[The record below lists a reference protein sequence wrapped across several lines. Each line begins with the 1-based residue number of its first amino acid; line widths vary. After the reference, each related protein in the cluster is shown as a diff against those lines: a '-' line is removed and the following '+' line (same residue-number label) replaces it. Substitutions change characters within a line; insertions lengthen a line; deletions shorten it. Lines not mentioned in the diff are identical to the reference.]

1 MQKLWKTDEENFL
14 RKLYETDGLSV
25 TELYPIFIEKHNRPI
40 EGVKVKIGR
49 LKLKHTKEQIREIKS
64 RLNTGEL
71 NGMFGKNSP
80 MKGLTS
86 ETSELVKVK
95 SEKTSITRK
104 LKFKS
109 GDLTP
114 MTGITNPMYGS
125 IAWNNGLTKYDD
137 ERILN
142 YGKKI
147 SKIRK
152 EEWSNKTDI
161 EKKEIILRLNDAMI
175 QTKKPTKIENKI
187 ETLLLENDLIYI
199 KNKRYDVFIFD
210 FYLTDVNLVIECDGD
225 YWHAN
230 PKFYKDKKLTEAQ
243 IKNVGRDKRKD
254 ELLKSKSIDFIR
266 FWEDDIKNNFEKVKE
281 KIWGKLQKK

>member
-1 MQKLWKTDEENFL
+1 
-14 RKLYETDGLSV
+14 
-25 TELYPIFIEKHNRPI
+25 
-40 EGVKVKIGR
+40 
-49 LKLKHTKEQIREIKS
+49 
-64 RLNTGEL
+64 
-71 NGMFGKNSP
+71 

-114 MTGITNPMYGS
+114 MTGITNRMYGS